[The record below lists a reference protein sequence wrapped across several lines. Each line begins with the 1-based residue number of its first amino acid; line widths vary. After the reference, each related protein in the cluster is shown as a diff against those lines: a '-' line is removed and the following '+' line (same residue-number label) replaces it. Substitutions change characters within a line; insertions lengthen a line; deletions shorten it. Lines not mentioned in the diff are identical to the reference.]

1 MKNSYSSLMTH
12 AITVAALYFCLFA
25 PLPTIAQ
32 TVNYD
37 RPFLDGEVRAVGTDE
52 VFFAEGKHSGKT
64 EYNKINFEV
73 GMYILKAKTMK
84 AKKALEIKTGDMD
97 YTIVLN
103 LRCMHE
109 MYISKGKTILFKL
122 QNGTNMQF
130 ETLDDI
136 DKSYDAQRL
145 GRLSGWYRNR
155 ISFGLTRLQL
165 QKLING
171 KVIKIRVVDNLTN
184 RHDAEV
190 NDNQFSSILSQELKL
205 IEDRLKNND
214 DAEGF

>member
-1 MKNSYSSLMTH
+1 MKRIMFFLCALVSVP
-12 AITVAALYFCLFA
+12 AISQ
-25 PLPTIAQ
+25 TI
-32 TVNYD
+32 NYD
-37 RPFLDGEVRAVGTDE
+37 RPFLEGDVRAVGTDK

-64 EYNKINFEV
+64 EYNTIQFEV
-73 GMYILKAKTMK
+73 GMYALKAKTMK
-84 AKKALEIKTGDMD
+84 ARKELEIKVGDMS
-97 YTIVLN
+97 YTIELN

-130 ETLDDI
+130 KTLDDI

-145 GRLSGWYRNR
+145 GKLSGWYRNR
-155 ISFGLTRLQL
+155 ISFEVSKLQL

-171 KVIKIRVVDNLTN
+171 KVVKIRVVDDLTN

-190 NDNQFSSILSQELKL
+190 KENLFSSIISKELKL
-205 IEDRLKNND
+205 VEDRLKNND
-214 DAEGF
+214 DTEGF